1 MLKKILDYTGLQY
14 LWGKIN
20 NKLDQRI
27 AKALIAHI
35 LDSNNPDMVLG
46 ADQGPVITSLIS
58 ALENRVNVLN
68 TNLTGLNARFHFD
81 RAAIMQPFFDDTEKS
96 FGFRL
101 YYDAS
106 MTAGYAIHFYYNGE
120 KRITLRF
127 LDIDG
132 VWKNSWTGLLQ

>member
-20 NKLDQRI
+20 SKLDQRI

-46 ADQGPVITSLIS
+46 ADQGPVITGLIS

-68 TNLTGLNARFHFD
+68 TNLAGLNARFHFD
-81 RAAIMQPFFDDTEKS
+81 KVALVQPFFDDAEKS

-101 YYDAS
+101 YYDVS
-106 MTAGYAIHFYYNGE
+106 MTAGYAIHFYFNGE

-132 VWKNSWTGLLQ
+132 VWKVSWTGLLQ